1 MGRLDHIAC
10 YFLLAEIVSGFGSR
24 CPTCSSAR

>member
-1 MGRLDHIAC
+1 MARLDHIA
-10 YFLLAEIVSGFGSR
+10 FLLAEIVSGFGSR